1 MIVPFKTFSG
11 WGWTDSTTY
20 IIFRPYIS
28 LGWDPKAPAKDVL
41 KGARK
46 THKLLKRHG
55 ALTSIICVVALSIS
69 FKITTFAT
77 HSTQEPMM
85 ENLQILHPTAFMI
98 DMGEMRVGTFISSRI
113 ERTKPF
119 LWKWLEW
126 KRLWCHP
133 PVTTNELSMYGLF
146 YIYLHGWRLLLKT
159 PTEVFLAWRFE
170 TSRWVGRNQE
180 QPESFLGALPTRRRR
195 RWRRR
200 ATTTAWMHHPLFP
213 PWGWGAWTGETS
225 HPGHKLPAPHELGK
239 HWQREFK

>member
-1 MIVPFKTFSG
+1 MAAMTIPVTQTYRILWWRVLRRERLGKRIWLYPSKHSVVEVELIQQHISYFVHISPGLGSQGTCKRCSERGPENPQTFE
-11 WGWTDSTTY
+11 
-20 IIFRPYIS
+20 
-28 LGWDPKAPAKDVL
+28 APWCPDFNYMRCGFV
-41 KGARK
+41 
-46 THKLLKRHG
+46 
-55 ALTSIICVVALSIS
+55 IS

-159 PTEVFLAWRFE
+159 PTEVFFGLEVWDFKMSWPK
-170 TSRWVGRNQE
+170 SR
-180 QPESFLGALPTRRRR
+180 
-195 RWRRR
+195 
-200 ATTTAWMHHPLFP
+200 TAWKFS
-213 PWGWGAWTGETS
+213 GSITNT
-225 HPGHKLPAPHELGK
+225 
-239 HWQREFK
+239 